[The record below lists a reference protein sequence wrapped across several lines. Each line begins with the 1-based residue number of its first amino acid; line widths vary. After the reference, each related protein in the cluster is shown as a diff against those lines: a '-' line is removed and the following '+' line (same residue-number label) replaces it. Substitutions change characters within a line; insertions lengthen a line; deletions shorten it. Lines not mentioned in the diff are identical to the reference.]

1 MNFMQTQEMID
12 LQKEYK
18 ALFGHRKGFDLEKDM
33 RRPVELF
40 KENMRKEIA
49 EKKKELEKQ
58 NQSN

>member
-12 LQKEYK
+12 LQKEYE
-18 ALFGHRKGFDLEKDM
+18 ALFGHPKCFDLEKDM

-49 EKKKELEKQ
+49 EKKKELEK
-58 NQSN
+58 